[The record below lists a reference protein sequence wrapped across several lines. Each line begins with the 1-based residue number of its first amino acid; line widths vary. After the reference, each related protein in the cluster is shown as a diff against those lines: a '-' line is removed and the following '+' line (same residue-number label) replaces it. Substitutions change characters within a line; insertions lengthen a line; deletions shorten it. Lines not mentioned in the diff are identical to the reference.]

1 MITAREASDLVFE
14 GVKNEY
20 DKYVD
25 EVERNIRVAAM
36 DGQRSVIV
44 PIEINTA
51 KEQEALRLLINELK
65 ENGFYAVCNDY
76 GLGRRVKWEISVSW

>member
-1 MITAREASDLVFE
+1 MITANEASNLVFE

-25 EVERNIRVAAM
+25 EVERNIRIAAM

-44 PIEINTA
+44 PIEINTS
-51 KEQEALRLLINELK
+51 KEQEALRLLMNELQ

-76 GLGRRVKWEISVSW
+76 GLGRRAKWEISVSW

>member
-1 MITAREASDLVFE
+1 MITANEASNLVFE

-25 EVERNIRVAAM
+25 EVERNIRIAAM

-44 PIEINTA
+44 PIEINTS
-51 KEQEALRLLINELK
+51 KEQEALRLLIHELQ

-76 GLGRRVKWEISVSW
+76 GLGRRAKWEISVNW

>member
-1 MITAREASDLVFE
+1 MITAREAGDLVFE

-20 DKYVD
+20 NKYVN

-76 GLGRRVKWEISVSW
+76 GLGRRAKWEISVSW

>member
-1 MITAREASDLVFE
+1 MITANEASDLVFK

-20 DKYVD
+20 DKYAN
-25 EVERNIRVAAM
+25 EVERDIRVAAM

-76 GLGRRVKWEISVSW
+76 VLGRRAKWEISVSW

>member
-1 MITAREASDLVFE
+1 MITANEANDLVFE

-20 DKYVD
+20 DKYVE
-25 EVERNIRVAAM
+25 EVERNIRIAAM

-65 ENGFYAVCNDY
+65 ENGFYAVCNAY
-76 GLGRRVKWEISVSW
+76 GLGRRMKWEIFVSW

>member
-20 DKYVD
+20 DKYMD

-36 DGQRSVIV
+36 DGRRSVIV
-44 PIEINTA
+44 PIVIDTA
-51 KEQEALRLLINELK
+51 KEQESLRLLVNELK
-65 ENGFYAVCNDY
+65 EKGFYATYNDY
-76 GLGRRVKWEISVSW
+76 RFEGRLKWNISVSW